1 MRTIE
6 RKIINTVGVLRS
18 EPWRDRV
25 RQLSKRDQ
33 VVSQNGNVSVY
44 LWGTKLADVGDY
56 DLTLF
61 SSGYRSPT
69 TKSRLNALLRGAGC
83 NCWIYQKNFVWYLH
97 DRVTDESTVF
107 TEGCTVPRIFER

>member
-6 RKIINTVGVLRS
+6 RKIINTVATLRS
-18 EPWRDRV
+18 EPWRNAQ

-33 VVSQNGNVSVY
+33 VVSQNGNVSVH
-44 LWGTKLADVGDY
+44 LWGTKIADVGEH

-61 SSGYRSPT
+61 SGHYRTVT

-83 NCWIYQKNFVWYLH
+83 NCSIYQKDFVWYVY
-97 DRVTDESTVF
+97 DRMTDESVEFVEGYKAQRVF
-107 TEGCTVPRIFER
+107 EG